1 MSNASKGPL
10 SGVRQLSETADST
23 HIPSTGTGRPVAR
36 KSGSGS
42 VRKSGSGFI
51 VSRTYDSVFFIFA
64 PVLAFMLVEFVAKWD
79 WALDRH
85 SILGAQ
91 TTPLLFFITVWTN
104 AHLFAV
110 VFRSHANP
118 NVFSRHRFSFIG
130 VPILLF
136 LGFLLSDWLII
147 TGMLVSGLWAVYHL
161 GMQNFGLGRIY
172 DVRRGNPPEMG
183 RVLDYWFQQFINLGP
198 FLFGFCL
205 MPSLYAVRR
214 YREVGWEE
222 PTVWL
227 RSFSTVHSEFTAY
240 IVSAGLL
247 FMAFYIYSY
256 WRLTQQGYR
265 PCPQKI
271 VLMVSTGTASVVAW
285 GFLPAWKAFFVMNFF
300 HALQYFALV
309 WWTEKANIRRLARLE
324 NVAGGMWLALCG
336 FVVTTLIVGI
346 SSQLYGN
353 DYIALRWTASMVL
366 VMALMHYWYDGF
378 IWSVRKREV

>member
-1 MSNASKGPL
+1 MS
-10 SGVRQLSETADST
+10 R
-23 HIPSTGTGRPVAR
+23 I
-36 KSGSGS
+36 
-42 VRKSGSGFI
+42 
-51 VSRTYDSVFFIFA
+51 YDSVFFIFA
-64 PVLAFMLVEFVAKWD
+64 PVLAFMLVEFVANWD

-91 TTPLLFFITVWTN
+91 TTPVLFFITVWTN

-183 RVLDYWFQQFINLGP
+183 RALDYWFQQFINLGP

-227 RSFSTVHSEFTAY
+227 RSFSTVHSEFTAF

-247 FMAFYIYSY
+247 FMAFYVYSY

-336 FVVTTLIVGI
+336 FAVTVLIVGI